1 MHKLRLF
8 AVLLP
13 MTLASA
19 LTACGNKGNLVKPT
33 PKPEQQPATQS
44 TPAATDSTPKPAESG
59 TTPASSQDAGSH

>member
-1 MHKLRLF
+1 MRKLHLF
-8 AVLLP
+8 AVLLS

-44 TPAATDSTPKPAESG
+44 TPAASDSTPKPAESG
-59 TTPASSQDAGSH
+59 TTPAASQDSGGH